1 MRKSQQGRIL
11 GYISCFSGIGGFEAS
26 QSPLLYCEIDPEAQS
41 ILAGVHES
49 VDSWGDI
56 ETLSPPH
63 ADVVVGGWPCQ
74 DISIAGK
81 QAGLTGLRSRLL
93 LSMLDVASSA
103 GAHTVVAEN
112 VTNLLRLRNGL
123 EFKAS
128 LDAIHEAGFPVV
140 SWRVVNAREFGLPQ
154 HRQRLLI
161 VASKHRELAEILFQP
176 VPSFESSYLQKPK
189 AAGFYWTAGIHSIN
203 YSNGYLPTIKIGSS
217 IGIASPPAVHYGDVV
232 RQISAEE
239 ALRLQGFDFPVS
251 LFKSDAAVYRMTG
264 NAVAKP
270 IGRWLIDAVLA
281 GKPVGAG
288 LALQEIPTDTPL
300 FDMPG
305 DPVKF
310 HRVGISVNG
319 SISSFKAEKGVL
331 ANNLQDFLNLDSE
344 ERLSARAS
352 SGLLARL
359 SKSGQRI
366 PDSLQ
371 SSLKVLSKG
380 GLEDG

>member
-1 MRKSQQGRIL
+1 M

-26 QSPLLYCEIDPEAQS
+26 ESPLLYCEIDPEARD
-41 ILAGVHES
+41 ILAGIHNE
-49 VDSWGDI
+49 VDAWDDI
-56 ETLSPPH
+56 ETLVAPS

-93 LSMLDVASSA
+93 LNMLDVANSA

-112 VTNLLRLRNGL
+112 VTNLLRLRRGL

-128 LDAIHEAGFPVV
+128 IDAIHEAGFPVV
-140 SWRVVNAREFGLPQ
+140 AWRVVNAREFGLPQ

-161 VASKHRELAEILFQP
+161 VASKHRELAEILFQS
-176 VPSFESSYLQKPK
+176 VNSGKKSHLAKPI
-189 AAGFYWTAGIHSIN
+189 ASGFYWTAGIHSIN

-251 LFKSDAAVYRMTG
+251 LFKSDSAIYRMTG

-270 IGRWLIDAVLA
+270 IGRWLIDSVLN
-281 GKPVGAG
+281 GKPSGAIPT
-288 LALQEIPTDTPL
+288 LREIPTDTPL
-300 FDMPG
+300 FEMPG
-305 DPVKF
+305 DPFKF
-310 HRVGISVNG
+310 HRAGMSVKG
-319 SISSFKAEKGVL
+319 VISSFKIEKGEL
-331 ANNLQDFLNLDSE
+331 ANNLENYLNLESE
-344 ERLSARAS
+344 ARLSARAS

-359 SKSGQRI
+359 SKSGQQI
-366 PDSLQ
+366 PDNLKNSLEE
-371 SSLKVLSKG
+371 LSIRG
-380 GLEDG
+380 AGDD